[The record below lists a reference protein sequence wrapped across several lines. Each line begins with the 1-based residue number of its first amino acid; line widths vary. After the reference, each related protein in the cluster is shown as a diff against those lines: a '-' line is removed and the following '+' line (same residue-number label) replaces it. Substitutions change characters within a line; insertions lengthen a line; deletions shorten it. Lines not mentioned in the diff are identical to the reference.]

1 MTDDVEYHFMGS
13 LDFHGLFQ
21 INIRNILFKKIYIL
35 FFYYTLRAFLKYS
48 YVIISLLDIISR
60 VPNF

>member
-35 FFYYTLRAFLKYS
+35 FFIILWEPFLN
-48 YVIISLLDIISR
+48 IHMW
-60 VPNF
+60 